1 VSSLANNDC
10 FGESEEIMALELYML
25 GLIVQDMP
33 AALEFY
39 RRLGLDIPDGSEQR
53 THVEIK
59 MGSGMTFFLDS
70 NPARWDPRFGS
81 QPDSGPSGA
90 PDRYPTI
97 LEFYLK
103 QQAALIA
110 KYNEL
115 VGFGYQGFREPYQT
129 SFGMY
134 FAMVKDP
141 DGNTILLSA
150 DADSAAGA

>member
-1 VSSLANNDC
+1 
-10 FGESEEIMALELYML
+10 MALELYML

-33 AALEFY
+33 TALEFY
-39 RRLGLDIPDGSEQR
+39 QRLGLDIPDGSEKR

-59 MGSGMTFFLDS
+59 MGSGITFFLDS
-70 NPARWDPRFGS
+70 NPARWDPGFGA
-81 QPDSGPSGA
+81 QPDLDHDA
-90 PDRYPTI
+90 AADRYRTL
-97 LEFYLK
+97 LEFYLNE
-103 QQAALIA
+103 QATLIA

-115 VGFGYQGFREPYQT
+115 VGFGYQGYREPYET

-150 DADSAAGA
+150 DADAKASA

>member
-1 VSSLANNDC
+1 
-10 FGESEEIMALELYML
+10 MALELYML

-33 AALEFY
+33 TALEFY
-39 RRLGLDIPDGSEQR
+39 RRLGLDIPDGSEKR

-70 NPARWDPRFGS
+70 NPARWDPGFGA
-81 QPDSGPSGA
+81 QPDAERNAAS
-90 PDRYPTI
+90 DRYPTI

-103 QQAALIA
+103 EQATLIA

-115 VGFGYQGFREPYQT
+115 TGFGYQGYREPYET

-150 DADSAAGA
+150 DVDAGTSA